1 MCPDDLP
8 LLLLLLLPAAARAF
22 LPPTTDASAK
32 LYRPHAYYAA
42 KVAATT
48 PFQIISALVFCFTV
62 YGMAG
67 LRPGTQFIVENGVTS
82 TLLSLIAV
90 QVRLT
95 GWHCCSS
102 TLQFFLHPGV
112 SLQYTHSSRLHH

>member
-1 MCPDDLP
+1 MCASVCFHFINPSFP
-8 LLLLLLLPAAARAF
+8 TPA
-22 LPPTTDASAK
+22 DASAK

-48 PFQIISALVFCFTV
+48 PFQIVSALVFCFTV

-67 LRPGTQFIVENGVTS
+67 LRPGTRFILENGVVS

-90 QVRLT
+90 QV
-95 GWHCCSS
+95 C
-102 TLQFFLHPGV
+102 
-112 SLQYTHSSRLHH
+112 

>member
-1 MCPDDLP
+1 LCSVSSLHSLAAPP
-8 LLLLLLLPAAARAF
+8 SLPA
-22 LPPTTDASAK
+22 DASAK

-48 PFQIISALVFCFTV
+48 PFQIVSALVFCFTV

-67 LRPGTQFIVENGVTS
+67 LRPGTRFILENGVVS

-90 QVRLT
+90 QV
-95 GWHCCSS
+95 CNA
-102 TLQFFLHPGV
+102 
-112 SLQYTHSSRLHH
+112 